1 MERAIDQAMA
11 WMVLLSS
18 GRATTKDQARFDA
31 WLAASPTHESAW
43 QRLQKGLATPLHA
56 IAAVDGRLPGREQ
69 AALRQMLRQPARRS
83 ALKSLLL
90 LAGVGAGAWGTD
102 RVVPLGTLAADMA
115 TRTAQR
121 KSFDLPDG
129 SHLMLNARSAA
140 DVRFD
145 ATHRQVR
152 LRGGDVIAEV
162 APAAREAWPAFELIA
177 GDVRVQAAQGRF
189 VASRLDAA
197 VRIFALRDAVEVA
210 WRGTAAHRVEQGEG
224 LLMGED
230 GHALALRGAVTGAEW
245 ESGYLSAAP
254 LPLGEVVAALR
265 RYTPGILRVS
275 PAAARLPVHASLPLN
290 DVPRALDALA
300 DTLPIQI
307 QRIGPWWITIDL
319 AAAA

>member
-1 MERAIDQAMA
+1 MERAIDQAMD

-18 GRATTKDQARFDA
+18 GRATTNDQARFDA

-56 IAAVDGRLPGREQ
+56 IATVDGRLPGREQ

-102 RVVPLGTLAADMA
+102 RVVPLGTLASDMT

-129 SHLMLNARSAA
+129 SHLMLNARSAV

-145 ATHRQVR
+145 ATHRQVS
-152 LRGGDVIAEV
+152 LRRGDVIAEV
-162 APAAREAWPAFELIA
+162 APAAREAWPAFELLA
-177 GDVRVQAAQGRF
+177 GEVRVRTAQGRF
-189 VASRLDAA
+189 VVSQLDAA
-197 VRIFALRDAVEVA
+197 VRIYALRDAVEVA
-210 WRGTAAHRVEQGEG
+210 WRGAAPRVLAPGEG
-224 LLMGED
+224 VVMGED
-230 GHALALRGAVTGAEW
+230 GRASPVRGTTTGAEW

-290 DVPRALDALA
+290 DVPRALAALA
-300 DTLPIQI
+300 DTLPIRI
-307 QRIGPWWITIDL
+307 ERIGPWWATIDL
-319 AAAA
+319 ATAA